1 MARRKFDVFSLSF
14 LDAICCGF
22 GSAVLI
28 FMLITA
34 QGGSHVRK
42 VTQQERS
49 EALLVDEQ
57 YRKANEHLA
66 ALEARASELE
76 SRRAAD
82 ARDSARLGAE
92 LKVARHASTAN
103 AADAGA
109 RGPAASAGEPGQG
122 TGGAVRPV
130 PGAGDRMYLTGLHVG
145 GARILVLVDVSTS
158 MLDETLVNIL
168 RMRNM
173 SDERKLRSAK
183 WQQALSIVDWISA
196 QLPPGADFQMYAF
209 NTAADA
215 LVEGSAGRWLRADA
229 PTLERALAHLHR
241 TVPGGGTSLDNAFAV
256 ASQLKPAPD
265 QLIILTDGLPTQGAK
280 RPAVARLVGG
290 DERLR
295 LFEHATSALPRGLP
309 VNVIL
314 LPMEGDP
321 DAAGAFW
328 QLARDTSGS
337 FMAPSRDWP

>member
-1 MARRKFDVFSLSF
+1 MARRKFDIFSLSF

-42 VTQQERS
+42 VTEAERS
-49 EALLVDEQ
+49 EVLKVDERLRRAQ
-57 YRKANEHLA
+57 EDFAL
-66 ALEARASELE
+66 LEARAGELG

-82 ARDSARLGAE
+82 ARESARL
-92 LKVARHASTAN
+92 VAALESARTSPGSP
-103 AADAGA
+103 AGD
-109 RGPAASAGEPGQG
+109 SAVPGRAG
-122 TGGAVRPV
+122 GGAVRPF
-130 PGAGDRMYLTGLHVG
+130 PGSGDRMYLTGLNVR
-145 GARILVLVDVSTS
+145 GARVLVLIDVSTS
-158 MLDETLVNIL
+158 MLDATLVNIL

-173 SDERKLRSAK
+173 SDEQKRRSAK
-183 WQQALSIVDWISA
+183 WRQALAIADWIAA
-196 QLPPGADFQMYAF
+196 QLPPGSEFQMYAF
-209 NTAADA
+209 NAAADA
-215 LVEGSAGRWLRADA
+215 LVEGSDGRWLKVGA
-229 PTLERALAHLHR
+229 PTLGRALAHLGR
-241 TVPGGGTSLDNAFAV
+241 IVPGGGTSLDNAFAV
-256 ASQLKPAPD
+256 ASVLKPAPD

-280 RPAVARLVGG
+280 RPAAPRLVGG

-295 LFEHATSALPRGLP
+295 LFEHAVSTLPHGVP

-328 QLARDTSGS
+328 QLARTTAGS